1 MEIDP
6 DTLQKYNWEKYKNQS
21 DLYYKILP
29 AGTYTLDADS
39 WTIPSGELNAT
50 AAIKNRFEQDRGI
63 REACMMIMYFHFA
76 SLLRLVNLWGRT
88 NIPKCWH
95 ISGLKMIILVRIVEK
110 VLLRSKETTYTTE
123 ITSTQLYA
131 INNNICYMF
140 VGEKTRANTP
150 DYLNY
155 VVEIKR
161 DEWGG
166 IYIIQV
172 R

>member
-1 MEIDP
+1 
-6 DTLQKYNWEKYKNQS
+6 
-21 DLYYKILP
+21 
-29 AGTYTLDADS
+29 
-39 WTIPSGELNAT
+39 
-50 AAIKNRFEQDRGI
+50 
-63 REACMMIMYFHFA
+63 MIMYFHFA
-76 SLLRLVNLWGRT
+76 SLLRLVNRWDRT

-95 ISGLKMIILVRIVEK
+95 ISGFKNDYSGTYSGKGIITQQG
-110 VLLRSKETTYTTE
+110 TTYTTE

-161 DEWGG
+161 DEWGDITLSSEVG
-166 IYIIQV
+166 SLEFKSYNSQT
-172 R
+172 